1 MTAIPADRIGGPGTR
16 LLLVHAHPDDET
28 IFNGA
33 TMAAYAAAGTQVT
46 LVTCTRGELGEII
59 PPGLAQLAADRE
71 DRLGAWREG
80 ELAAA
85 LAALGVSDH
94 RFLGAGRRV
103 YRDSGMAYDPD
114 GRVIPLPDPVAGAF
128 TAAGVDGP
136 AADLAEV
143 IRGCRPQV
151 VVGYEPGGGYGHP
164 DHVHAHRV
172 TMRAVT
178 LAGEPGPGGP
188 AWAVPR
194 VFWTV
199 QPRSLAVRLRGEV
212 AARVAGLPFRVPD
225 PDAPLPSMV
234 VDDTLVTAVVDG
246 SRWVAAKA
254 AALRA
259 HETQVLVHGDLFV
272 LSNRVAQLIT
282 GVEHYRWA
290 GGVAGQPAS
299 GGGAAAGGLD
309 HDLFAGL
316 G

>member
-1 MTAIPADRIGGPGTR
+1 MSGTPPNRIGGPGTR

-33 TMAAYAAAGTQVT
+33 TMAAYAAAGTRVT
-46 LVTCTRGELGEII
+46 LVTCTRGELGEVI
-59 PPGLAQLAADRE
+59 PPGLAHLAADRE
-71 DRLGAWREG
+71 NRLGGHREG

-85 LAALGVSDH
+85 LVALGVQDH

-103 YRDSGMAYDPD
+103 YRDSGMAYDES

-143 IRGCRPQV
+143 IRECRPQV

-172 TMRAVT
+172 TMRAVV
-178 LAGEPGPGGP
+178 LAGESGPGGP
-188 AWAVPR
+188 AWAVSR

-199 QPRSLAVRLRGEV
+199 QSRSLAVRLRGEA
-212 AARVAGLPFRVPD
+212 AARVAAGLPFRVPD
-225 PDAPLPSMV
+225 PDAPPPSMV
-234 VDDTLVTAVVDG
+234 VDDALVSTVVDG
-246 SRWVAAKA
+246 SRWVAAKV

-259 HETQVLVHGDLFV
+259 HETQLLVHGDLFV
-272 LSNRVAQLIT
+272 LSNRLAQMIT
-282 GVEHYRWA
+282 GIEHYRLA
-290 GGVAGQPAS
+290 MGVTRRPGTGQGP
-299 GGGAAAGGLD
+299 D
-309 HDLFAGL
+309 CDLFAGL
-316 G
+316 D